1 MSFYECEAE
10 DLKRFYFA
18 ERGDYETTPHFHG
31 AVEFHF
37 VEEGEQEIIV
47 DGQRRILRR
56 GDGCF
61 CDGFSVHQLPPLKEG
76 KAFCLVFSAE
86 FFAPSFSFFGGK
98 KPPTFFR
105 FENFT
110 LLHELYERCS
120 RKYANNEA
128 RYATF
133 GGAVQLILSE
143 IAESTPFV
151 SYKTERKNSLVCSI
165 LQYAERHLNQ
175 DLSLTAI
182 AKEFGYSHEHL
193 SRILHK
199 YLPETWASYVNRL
212 RARRTEALLSND
224 PDLPVLSAA
233 LACGFDSPN
242 TFYRAYKKEFG
253 APPRRR
259 SK

>member
-1 MSFYECEAE
+1 M
-10 DLKRFYFA
+10 
-18 ERGDYETTPHFHG
+18 
-31 AVEFHF
+31 
-37 VEEGEQEIIV
+37 
-47 DGQRRILRR
+47 
-56 GDGCF
+56 
-61 CDGFSVHQLPPLKEG
+61 
-76 KAFCLVFSAE
+76 
-86 FFAPSFSFFGGK
+86 
-98 KPPTFFR
+98 
-105 FENFT
+105 
-110 LLHELYERCS
+110 YERCS

-165 LQYAERHLNQ
+165 LRYAERHLNQ

-253 APPRRR
+253 KPPRRR